1 MGLHIDNAVKWEET
15 QDFRAKNQNARDA
28 SCDKCRISYLWNG
41 KPGLVDCPN
50 CGRIIS
56 SGGKGMRRAYRW
68 VTDVKPVAV
77 KVVEVASK
85 AHTKKADPKKADS
98 RERSSSHPAAAKA
111 SAAETAPKS
120 SREKLRLWFGRPR
133 K

>member
-1 MGLHIDNAVKWEET
+1 MGRHIDNAVKWEET

-28 SCDKCRISYLWNG
+28 RCDKCRISYLWNV

-85 AHTKKADPKKADS
+85 ARKQAPPQDTKPSQASPPKAKG
-98 RERSSSHPAAAKA
+98 R
-111 SAAETAPKS
+111 
-120 SREKLRLWFGRPR
+120 LRFGRSR